1 MYPPEEF
8 LKHAAECKQMA
19 KLTRD
24 PASKATWSQMA
35 ERWVQC
41 ADVAKVQSS
50 TARLSTPARRN
61 RRAASSLGHVE

>member
-19 KLTRD
+19 KSTRD
-24 PASKATWSQMA
+24 PTSKATWSQMA
-35 ERWVQC
+35 ERWAQC

-50 TARLSTPARRN
+50 ATRLSTPARRS
-61 RRAASSLGHVE
+61 RRAASSVSHFE